1 MLRLLVSRSK
11 WSSPKSLR
19 QFSQQSRREQLRIH
33 VSARS
38 DSRVADQVRRLAYC
52 ESALLVAV
60 MQRCPHAFAEDDEKG
75 VEYVG
80 EASACARSTDAEC
93 RRVSCRCMRC
103 SRGIEQSP
111 GRGHRLVTCF
121 VAEKNSGPP
130 SRRLCFVIDEL
141 RSISAKR
148 FEHSGLGE
156 ERTCRALGDRRYSH
170 RDRPRA
176 YRREKC
182 AWLARGDDDSR
193 ICRRLFEQLQ
203 ERIGRL
209 ISSFLRYH
217 SLGVPYDED
226 FSVRHCWRDCGL
238 LNDSPHR
245 CDEDAF
251 AA

>member
-111 GRGHRLVTCF
+111 GRGHRLVACF
-121 VAEKNSGPP
+121 VAEKNAGP
-130 SRRLCFVIDEL
+130 SSSCLRFFIDEL
-141 RSISAKR
+141 RAASAKR
-148 FEHSGLGE
+148 FEHRRLGKE
-156 ERTCRALGDRRYSH
+156 SAHSALGDRGYSN
-170 RDRPRA
+170 
-176 YRREKC
+176 
-182 AWLARGDDDSR
+182 
-193 ICRRLFEQLQ
+193 
-203 ERIGRL
+203 
-209 ISSFLRYH
+209 
-217 SLGVPYDED
+217 
-226 FSVRHCWRDCGL
+226 RDC
-238 LNDSPHR
+238 S
-245 CDEDAF
+245 
-251 AA
+251 